1 MAEPIEVP
9 HRVIARIRTI
19 LVPDDVTR
27 HDFLELR
34 ARIHE
39 KNLNARE
46 FASLLEVTDRL
57 YGTFSPHGHRK
68 YARRREE
75 QLQIEAIE
83 PGSVDLTL
91 LQSLGIII
99 ESHSII
105 AISILWWTLR
115 QFGPLAKNMA
125 EAFKEYEHGALIKD
139 LRKNFR
145 QKRIGEKGA
154 DVREADELTAEDEDV
169 EDVKEAELIDA
180 DVAAISRFLDAVF
193 KGQRP
198 SLNKAGRFAHDQM
211 TDIFL
216 RVIKKD

>member
-9 HRVIARIRTI
+9 HRAIARIRAI

-34 ARIHE
+34 ARIRE
-39 KNLNARE
+39 KNLNVRE

-57 YGTFSPHGHRK
+57 YGTFSPVGLRR

-83 PGSVDLTL
+83 PGSVYLTL
-91 LQSLGIII
+91 LQSLGVII

-105 AISILWWTLR
+105 TIYILWRFLQ
-115 QFGPLAKNMA
+115 QFGPFAKNMA
-125 EAFKEYEHGALIKD
+125 EAFKEYQHGALIKD
-139 LRKNFR
+139 LRENFR

-154 DVREADELTAEDEDV
+154 DVTEAEELADGDV
-169 EDVKEAELIDA
+169 TEAELADA
-180 DVAAISRFLDAVF
+180 DVAALSRFLDSVF

-216 RVIKKD
+216 RVTRRD